1 MASLLRHTACHLPSL
16 STVIMEE
23 TLQDAV
29 LDRPPE
35 TFLID
40 AWIKGVCEKCC
51 GASVSFVFV
60 LEDSGWSGGA
70 APGRLFSAPLR
81 KKKKAGRS
89 AALPREPSGGRKRQ
103 GSTADL

>member
-1 MASLLRHTACHLPSL
+1 
-16 STVIMEE
+16 MEE